1 MNSELLK
8 AKKQHDHE
16 VCLICEQLRESE
28 MQERRLRQEVSN
40 GKTSLSEFQQALQY
54 SQQRLQEMADN
65 LGRFSDQKSIIE
77 VRS

>member
-16 VCLICEQLRESE
+16 VCLIREQLRESE